1 MPACHTLSSTTPVVH
16 RLSHAHAP
24 AHRLSLNSTVRH
36 GSLLPAHP
44 FTSTHTCTLP
54 SRIPGAFF
62 YSEGLTARLEQWT
75 TDHAHLID
83 LDLPEGESAHH
94 YTNLHGEWCAMYE
107 KALQDFLAREGATSM
122 EFYETLLDARKARDA
137 AGGAY
142 TTANMGQT
150 MLVGMID
157 ATADYQFW
165 LEMMVETAQTQAQD
179 QAQARQQG
187 RAAIGGEGKTG
198 EGKTGGGGDRD
209 GCTDGYGDRED
220 RQYAHK

>member
-1 MPACHTLSSTTPVVH
+1 M
-16 RLSHAHAP
+16 AHSCRP
-24 AHRLSLNSTVRH
+24 IHS
-36 GSLLPAHP
+36 PP
-44 FTSTHTCTLP
+44 HTCTLP
-54 SRIPGAFF
+54 SRTPGAFF

-94 YTNLHGEWCAMYE
+94 YTDLHGEWCAMYE

-142 TTANMGQT
+142 TMANMGQT

-179 QAQARQQG
+179 QAQAQARQQG
-187 RAAIGGEGKTG
+187 RAAIGDEGKTG
-198 EGKTGGGGDRD
+198 GGGGGDRD
-209 GCTDGYGDRED
+209 GCVDGYGDKDD